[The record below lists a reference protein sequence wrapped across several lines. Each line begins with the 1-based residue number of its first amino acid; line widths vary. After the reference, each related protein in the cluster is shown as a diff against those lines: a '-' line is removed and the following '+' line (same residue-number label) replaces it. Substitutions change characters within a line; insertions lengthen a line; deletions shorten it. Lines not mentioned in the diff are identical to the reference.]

1 MLRNQVQDLL
11 GRTFVVTAILA
22 GAALSA
28 FTSPT
33 LALASG
39 TAFMTGE
46 LVDTALYTP
55 LRRIGWARAVLA
67 ASLPGA
73 ITDTLVFLY
82 IAGIPATNR
91 SVVGQLIAK
100 AWAVWVPV
108 IRFTVSKSVR
118 RDQIPHDPIDA

>member
-1 MLRNQVQDLL
+1 
-11 GRTFVVTAILA
+11 
-22 GAALSA
+22 
-28 FTSPT
+28 
-33 LALASG
+33 
-39 TAFMTGE
+39 
-46 LVDTALYTP
+46 
-55 LRRIGWARAVLA
+55 
-67 ASLPGA
+67 
-73 ITDTLVFLY
+73 LY